1 MKRRILSIALTIVML
16 LSSVLSVV
24 VVDAASLTS
33 WEWNSNGNNENWVC
47 NENISSGIVEN
58 GYYSLNISG
67 GDAHIISPETSFP
80 ASRFPKIEITYRN
93 STEDTNAE
101 LFWACSNGDWSS
113 ARSLGFSTIADGQ
126 WHTVTV
132 DLSQSI
138 YWTGTITQLR
148 LDPTQ
153 NGEGLFE
160 IDKLHFITST
170 EQEEI
175 WNFGVEGNFEGW
187 SVNEVTSGNVQDGAL
202 VLDVNGQAD
211 PSIVNYS
218 STIDTTIYKKLLL
231 TYRNA
236 TDSTTSEFYWSS
248 LDECWTS
255 DKKKKFDTV
264 NDGDWHTVIIDLS
277 GEDTW
282 VDTVKNLRIDPVAN
296 TTGTFEI
303 DKIALGSADAVLQT
317 GVTNVASEISWNWT
331 ENGKKH
337 GWTET
342 NTAEDLTTVANGSV
356 TYGIIFSTDPYICSP
371 ELTMDASVYNKME
384 ITYRTTID
392 DTQARLF
399 WRKDGTD
406 FTQPN
411 SQGFTLN
418 NNGDWNC
425 LVLDLSEIS
434 SWSGVLSQLRLDFVD
449 NGTGWFEIDKIRFVS
464 PTPVTD
470 KLCTVEGAD
479 TVSWKW
485 DTNKDYQG
493 WSFNQDVKNWD
504 VAGGNLVSYIGGGTD
519 PIIIGPEFEV
529 EASKYTIL
537 EIKYK
542 NNIANDKGKL
552 YWEVN
557 NGGWTENASCDFTTI
572 SDGKWHTVQ
581 FDLSENN
588 AWRGK
593 ITQLRIDPT
602 TGGAGHFY
610 IDRIALMDAEP
621 RYIMSN
627 GYIHLS
633 GVNGAIDTLKFDP
646 DGTADYGEN
655 MLMGEL
661 CMSLKYKGVVYTS
674 SGSDVTWKCDGKT
687 LSIYNIKFGNSGIK
701 GKWTLALNGNKLDNT
716 FTVTSEIAS
725 AIELNEVGYCY
736 DMVWENEGYEVEA
749 DPGVLRV
756 PFSKMISSDDRY
768 HSVYAYKRMPT
779 REDDKEDMETMG
791 FTGSW
796 LDLEGANGYDFNLR
810 FSFDTGQ
817 VSPVCY
823 VDHLNVQFRGKG
835 TSVTIGAGSS
845 LVKTLGIEVSHNGDI
860 TPEHFVSFESSD
872 AEFAE
877 AVNNMLY
884 EFGNSRERA
893 CTHPDWAEWIST
905 IRCWQDDNYIEAEKL
920 SVSSY
925 YQHPNGYVN
934 TWGPLTGWPFPED
947 KDSNHYITTAANLI
961 NAVYNYY
968 VYDGDES
975 FLNNN
980 LSRLRLAVDFL
991 LSQFDENYGV
1001 LKIDNPDHN
1010 GTRKSY
1016 GSNYWD
1022 ITPYGN
1028 LSAYDNIYGYLA
1040 ITKMAEIEKALGKTA
1055 RAEELE
1061 NYAETIKFC
1070 YNYHFWA
1077 GDHYIQCIDVN
1088 NERHDYGCV
1097 YLNLE
1102 AITYGL
1108 ADEDRAAVIL
1118 DWMSNTPTSTGEA
1131 DVFSKFVFSPRV
1143 TMFDNPNWDEGWYCG
1158 LWPGGEEYGTEQ
1170 IQNGGTI
1177 FYIAYYELM
1186 SRVKAYG
1193 GDNAYAR
1200 LEEIINRFNIE
1211 HLQGGTLATGETHQ
1225 HYESGLV
1232 GCWGEFPENGL
1243 VATSVKNGIMG
1254 IDADMSGLHVT
1265 PDMPS
1270 DLSDLTLNQVNFRDM
1285 SLDITTTAT
1294 SVRIKARENNN
1305 RYTDWVINGKKV
1317 SGLFDV
1323 TVDISDG
1330 ETVSLYRDA
1339 EAYKTYTL
1347 TFDAGENGTLSGE
1360 TEITVDSGTE
1370 LSTLTFPTVK
1380 ANVGYI
1386 FTGWSQTEGTIT
1398 SDITVTAQYEEG
1410 YRIGDVNRD
1419 GEITIVDATEIQKK
1433 LVRLVTFDEEQTML
1447 ADVDGNG
1454 RVSVKDVTY
1463 IQMYIA
1469 KIIEKLPV

>member
-1 MKRRILSIALTIVML
+1 MKKRILSVVLVL
-16 LSSVLSVV
+16 LMMSGVV
-24 VVDAASLTS
+24 VQQFAVSAASVTS
-33 WEWNSNGNNENWVC
+33 WDWNNDGNCEAWTA
-47 NENISSGIVEN
+47 NENITSANVAD
-58 GYYSLNISG
+58 GYFTLDIAG
-67 GDAHIISPETSFP
+67 GDANVTSPELSFN
-80 ASRFPKIEITYRN
+80 SEQYSTLEITYKN

-101 LFWACSNGDWSS
+101 FYWTSSNGGW
-113 ARSLGFSTIADGQ
+113 AAERCLGFSTIADDQ
-126 WHTVTV
+126 WHTITL
-132 DLSQSI
+132 DLSQNANWS
-138 YWTGTITQLR
+138 GTITQIR

-153 NGEGLFE
+153 NGSGLFE
-160 IDKLHFITST
+160 IDSLRFVPTG
-170 EQEEI
+170 EVMDV
-175 WNFGVEGNFEGW
+175 WNFRVNDNFENW
-187 SVNEVTSGNVQDGAL
+187 WPVQDMDSNEVKDGSMNMTVSGQQDPYFAMFSSFDTSV
-202 VLDVNGQAD
+202 
-211 PSIVNYS
+211 
-218 STIDTTIYKKLLL
+218 YKKVVIV
-231 TYRNA
+231 YKND
-236 TDSTTSEFYWSS
+236 TDSTEAGFYWARPGEEWSG
-248 LDECWTS
+248 DRGRT
-255 DKKKKFDTV
+255 FTTV
-264 NDGDWHTVIIDLS
+264 NDGEWHSATIDLS
-277 GEDTW
+277 AETNWTG
-282 VDTVKNLRIDPVAN
+282 TVNAIRFDPTSAG
-296 TTGTFEI
+296 TGTFKI
-303 DKIALGSADAVLQT
+303 DKIAIGSANSVLHIDPI
-317 GVTNVASEISWNWT
+317 VAASEKSWNWANDG
-331 ENGKKH
+331 ELD
-337 GWTET
+337 GWTCQESVGG
-342 NTAEDLTTVANGSV
+342 TVADSNL
-356 TYGIIFSTDPYICSP
+356 TLFSWSSDDPYIMSP
-371 ELTMDASVYNKME
+371 EFSVNADVYDKIE
-384 ITYRTTID
+384 ITYRAIFGND
-392 DTQARLF
+392 QARLY
-399 WRKDGTD
+399 WRTGNNG
-406 FTQPN
+406 FSEVN
-411 SQGFTLN
+411 SYGFTLPN
-418 NNGDWNC
+418 NNDWERI
-425 LVLDLSEIS
+425 VLDMS
-434 SWSGVLSQLRLDFVD
+434 SVSNWTGDLSQIRFDFAENGAGAFVVD
-449 NGTGWFEIDKIRFVS
+449 SFRFVS
-464 PTPVTD
+464 TSAATTEIT
-470 KLCTVEGAD
+470 C
-479 TVSWKW
+479 
-485 DTNKDYQG
+485 TNKAANNASWDWQTKGDYQG
-493 WSFNQDVKNWD
+493 WNFNQDVINSD
-504 VAGGNLVSYIGGGTD
+504 VREGNMIMAIHGGTD
-519 PIIIGPEFEV
+519 PVAFSPEVTIDASRYKII
-529 EASKYTIL
+529 

-542 NNIANDKGKL
+542 NETSDSNGQLFWTNNFGIIPAECTQNI
-552 YWEVN
+552 
-557 NGGWTENASCDFTTI
+557 TTI
-572 SDGKWHTVQ
+572 ADGKWHTLRLDMTDNSNWKGVI
-581 FDLSENN
+581 
-588 AWRGK
+588 K
-593 ITQLRIDPT
+593 QLRLDPT
-602 TGGAGHFY
+602 AGGVGNFF
-610 IDRIALMDAEP
+610 IDRIVFMDAP
-621 RYIMSN
+621 SRYTMSN
-627 GYIHLS
+627 GYIYLS
-633 GVNGAIDTLKFDP
+633 GVNGAVDTIKYDP
-646 DGTADYGEN
+646 DGTGDYGEN
-655 MLMGEL
+655 MLMGNL
-661 CMSLKYKGVVYTS
+661 YMGLKYNGTAYTS
-674 SGSDVTWKCDGKT
+674 AGSDVNWTINNNT
-687 LSIYNIKFGNSGIK
+687 LTIRNIKIADGNVI
-701 GKWTLALNGNKLDNT
+701 GKWVLSLNGNKLNNT
-716 FTVTSEIAS
+716 FTFTSKTGNDVTLEN
-725 AIELNEVGYCY
+725 LGYCY